1 MQRLCS
7 VFDTCTIIT
16 AWCSTGSSRQFLCFD
31 TTTCFPQ
38 PFGAPFTY
46 GQRKFI
52 RQRHSSSSPLW
63 GSDIHQPTRVSFYHR
78 FRLSCWFCNAVMLD
92 CGRHICVF
100 VLLDHAST
108 FYALTP
114 VIFFCSLSMGKNVL
128 SYVLYLFGHSVVC
141 KSYQVVFILVS
152 IERTPTHCGQAATI
166 QPSEEITV
174 FSRTHIFR
182 TCKAKRVPLSLSH
195 FYVLYQ
201 TSLFLQ

>member
-1 MQRLCS
+1 
-7 VFDTCTIIT
+7 
-16 AWCSTGSSRQFLCFD
+16 
-31 TTTCFPQ
+31 
-38 PFGAPFTY
+38 
-46 GQRKFI
+46 
-52 RQRHSSSSPLW
+52 
-63 GSDIHQPTRVSFYHR
+63 
-78 FRLSCWFCNAVMLD
+78 MLD

-114 VIFFCSLSMGKNVL
+114 VIFFCCLSMGKNVL

-166 QPSEEITV
+166 QPSEEMTV

-195 FYVLYQ
+195 FYVLYH
-201 TSLFLQ
+201 TSLFEGVKYSFFLSINWTTITNIYCLRLRCTILHSQLSFIHASYTLS